1 MEKLIKK
8 YEENLS
14 QLLMKHNVDDI
25 MKIDNIQDRTRAR
38 DFRDFIEELKELHLF
53 DVSNSRRGGMCMG

>member
-1 MEKLIKK
+1 MEKLINK

-14 QLLMKHNVDDI
+14 ILLKKYNVDDI
-25 MKIDNIQDRTRAR
+25 MKIDDIQDRTRAR

-53 DVSNSRRGGMCMG
+53 TVSSSRHGGMCMG